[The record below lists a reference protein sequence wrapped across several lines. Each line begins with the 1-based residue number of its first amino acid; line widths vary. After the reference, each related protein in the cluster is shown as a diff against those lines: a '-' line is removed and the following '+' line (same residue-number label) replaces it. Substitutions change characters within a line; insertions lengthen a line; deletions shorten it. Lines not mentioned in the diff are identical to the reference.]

1 MPKADAGHFDF
12 LIRTNLIGLYVINKW
27 AIFSNPLVVK
37 DGVPQGRVFGP
48 ALLNLY
54 VNDLLRCITFSEI
67 SMFIICNIIHGTII
81 LMSLLYG
88 VKFGTTVI

>member
-37 DGVPQGRVFGP
+37 DGVPQGRVFF
-48 ALLNLY
+48 
-54 VNDLLRCITFSEI
+54 RSTF
-67 SMFIICNIIHGTII
+67 
-81 LMSLLYG
+81 
-88 VKFGTTVI
+88 V